1 MMTKASQTPDLKNF
15 YRLPFEDGTFKLTE
29 QTLNLHSEF
38 RKPHFFYRTIIRNVH
53 FRNEILTLG
62 VKPGDEPEMLVFLK
76 VTQHELLVSC
86 NVDTDPTYLSRYA
99 YLGLLSLMDYRSSVS
114 LRKFFWPGFFAL
126 RTGKSKFL
134 EIYND
139 RQGLDIFVKPRFPHF
154 YRPGDELIDWYK
166 GSKNQE
172 LKLAAPPLPDEA
184 PPSNPAIG
192 YFIAD
197 VQLNSIHSN
206 HYPFLV
212 PFIGIPTKDKQR
224 IKSYS
229 SIWLSENDVP
239 SIDITPIQQHL
250 NAICFKMRELAPVES
265 RQRWRYFSITAEEK
279 ENESKLMEL
288 WHEAKHLIQSQKYIY
303 YYYTHGLNYLRG
315 KPKRDWIHHYSI
327 RDGRPQLVIKRI
339 DKGEYYQFEL
349 KFRVNRKLY
358 VPVKSD
364 IAFFING
371 TADPQSLYLLNQFTD
386 YQLVWFFGQYGH
398 KLAVLKCH
406 YPGGFENFV
415 DRLAEHYELI
425 AC

>member
-1 MMTKASQTPDLKNF
+1 
-15 YRLPFEDGTFKLTE
+15 
-29 QTLNLHSEF
+29 
-38 RKPHFFYRTIIRNVH
+38 
-53 FRNEILTLG
+53 
-62 VKPGDEPEMLVFLK
+62 
-76 VTQHELLVSC
+76 
-86 NVDTDPTYLSRYA
+86 
-99 YLGLLSLMDYRSSVS
+99 
-114 LRKFFWPGFFAL
+114 
-126 RTGKSKFL
+126 
-134 EIYND
+134 
-139 RQGLDIFVKPRFPHF
+139 
-154 YRPGDELIDWYK
+154 
-166 GSKNQE
+166 
-172 LKLAAPPLPDEA
+172 
-184 PPSNPAIG
+184 
-192 YFIAD
+192 
-197 VQLNSIHSN
+197 
-206 HYPFLV
+206 
-212 PFIGIPTKDKQR
+212 
-224 IKSYS
+224 
-229 SIWLSENDVP
+229 
-239 SIDITPIQQHL
+239 
-250 NAICFKMRELAPVES
+250 
-265 RQRWRYFSITAEEK
+265 
-279 ENESKLMEL
+279 
-288 WHEAKHLIQSQKYIY
+288 QKYIY